1 MIGTFSTLLRV
12 WHRLVD
18 GLRASE
24 GATVVNSD
32 GRVGC
37 DACYGRHADW
47 IDYSGPLQSAA
58 TTTDRV
64 GVAIFDHP
72 SNFRRAFYHVRE

>member
-1 MIGTFSTLLRV
+1 MCGRFVDSLRE
-12 WHRLVD
+12 
-18 GLRASE
+18 SE
-24 GATVVNSD
+24 GATVVSSE
-32 GRVGC
+32 GAIGC

-47 IDYSGPLQSAA
+47 IDYSGLVQSAST

-72 SNFRRAFYHVRE
+72 SNFRRGFFHMRK